1 MKLGLYNNDIIIPI
15 EKNCIEFNNINFY
28 NLQMLDIAKI
38 TELYTQWFSVCPN
51 VNSKYH
57 IIAMSKSF
65 VKENDDSNKTCT
77 YVNDLRK
84 IEANIKFQPPTMFV
98 FLDFDKS

>member
-1 MKLGLYNNDIIIPI
+1 MKLGLNNNAVIIPI

-28 NLQMLDIAKI
+28 NLQMRDIVKI

-57 IIAMSKSF
+57 IIAMFKSF

-77 YVNDLRK
+77 CVNDLRK
-84 IEANIKFQPPTMFV
+84 IEANVKFQPPTMFEFLV
-98 FLDFDKS
+98 FGKS